1 MLYMLD
7 TGTSSYLIKWRSAKI
22 ETQLKSILPSKICI
36 STVTRAELMYGLKRL
51 PAEHR
56 IHLAV
61 HQFFKIIHILAWDL

>member
-7 TGTSSYLIKWRSAKI
+7 TDTVSYLIKGRSAHI
-22 ETQLKSILPSKICI
+22 EAKLETILPSKVCI
-36 STVTRAELMYGLKRL
+36 STVTRSELMYGLKRL

-61 HQFFKIIHILAWDL
+61 HYFLKIVRILSWD